1 MRKHTPNRAICLLF
15 FLLAALTD
23 TFAQVDITQ
32 APAYESLEKWIDYTK
47 TLERRPYRNG
57 ATGPYA
63 FDCSGFTQY
72 CYKQLGIELSRTSA
86 LQAKDGKKIR
96 KRKRLKTGDLV
107 CFNGSKIGR
116 TVGHVGIVVENN
128 NGVFTF
134 IHASSSVG
142 VTISRS
148 DTKYYDDR
156 YVTGRRITDNK
167 KLRRALKKFGQ
178 EVASEQATSKASN
191 KPVDD
196 GKELK
201 ERHSRHKREEGGQ
214 QPVETGKTQKN
225 KSEKTGDKSTE
236 TDKARNTRQD
246 NTPADDSRTSKRNA
260 KETVENAFKNN
271 TVKNDTAKVKPAE
284 NADSTITKKDSSN
297 TKPTQADGANTISG
311 NIHKVQKGDTL
322 YNIAKRAGCTVQ
334 QIKEWNNLTSDAL
347 SIGQELRVK

>member
-1 MRKHTPNRAICLLF
+1 MNRNTVYKITALLHLLLF
-15 FLLAALTD
+15 GAGGTY
-23 TFAQVDITQ
+23 AQVEITQ
-32 APAYESLEKWIDYTK
+32 APAYESLEKWVDYTK

-63 FDCSGFTQY
+63 FDCSGFTQF

-167 KLRRALKKFGQ
+167 KLRRALKKYVQ
-178 EVASEQATSKASN
+178 TTASEAESETTLEEDIPTTERKSRKDGNRQRKSK
-191 KPVDD
+191 
-196 GKELK
+196 E
-201 ERHSRHKREEGGQ
+201 EQKRAK
-214 QPVETGKTQKN
+214 ETGK
-225 KSEKTGDKSTE
+225 KTTDSKSTE
-236 TDKARNTRQD
+236 RQQSNGSANNGQEQKQD
-246 NTPADDSRTSKRNA
+246 GNKRNA

-271 TVKNDTAKVKPAE
+271 TAKGDSTKTKPAVNGNQTVKKDTTQAEPAKANDT
-284 NADSTITKKDSSN
+284 N
-297 TKPTQADGANTISG
+297 TLKGDT
-311 NIHKVQKGDTL
+311 HKVQKGDTL

-334 QIKEWNNLTSDAL
+334 QLRDWNNLTSDAL
-347 SIGQELRVK
+347 SIGQELRVR

>member
-1 MRKHTPNRAICLLF
+1 MNRNTVYKIAALLHLLLF
-15 FLLAALTD
+15 GAGGTY
-23 TFAQVDITQ
+23 AQVEITQ
-32 APAYESLEKWIDYTK
+32 APAYESLEKWVDYTK

-63 FDCSGFTQY
+63 FDCSGFTQF

-167 KLRRALKKFGQ
+167 KLRRALKKYAQ
-178 EVASEQATSKASN
+178 TTASEAESETTLEEDIPTTERKSRKDGNRQRKSKEEQ
-191 KPVDD
+191 KQD
-196 GKELK
+196 G
-201 ERHSRHKREEGGQ
+201 
-214 QPVETGKTQKN
+214 N
-225 KSEKTGDKSTE
+225 
-236 TDKARNTRQD
+236 
-246 NTPADDSRTSKRNA
+246 KRNA

-271 TVKNDTAKVKPAE
+271 TAKGDSTKTKPAVNGNQTVKKDTTQAEPAKANDT
-284 NADSTITKKDSSN
+284 N
-297 TKPTQADGANTISG
+297 TLKGDT
-311 NIHKVQKGDTL
+311 HKVEKGDTL

-334 QIKEWNNLTSDAL
+334 QLRDWNNLTSDAL
-347 SIGQELRVK
+347 SIGQELRVR